1 MSQRRRGRSR
11 QAELF
16 VRSKR
21 PTIPI
26 EEHHRV
32 VLLTDALDW
41 TGLEEVVE
49 RIRRRKVQS
58 DAGRPPHLRTNIG
71 AVVLMGTQKV
81 TWRQAEDLIRHD
93 ARRGT
98 CAA

>member
-1 MSQRRRGRSR
+1 MDQRRRGRSR

-16 VRSKR
+16 LRSRR

-26 EEHHRV
+26 EENHRL

-49 RIRRRKVQS
+49 RIRLGS
-58 DAGRPPHLRTNIG
+58 
-71 AVVLMGTQKV
+71 
-81 TWRQAEDLIRHD
+81 
-93 ARRGT
+93 
-98 CAA
+98 